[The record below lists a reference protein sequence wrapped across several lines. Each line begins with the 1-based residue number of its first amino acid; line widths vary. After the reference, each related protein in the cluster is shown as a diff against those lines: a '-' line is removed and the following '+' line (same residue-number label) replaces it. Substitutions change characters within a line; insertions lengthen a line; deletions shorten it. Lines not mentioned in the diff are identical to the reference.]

1 VVATFEQRGFAC
13 RYLAPEDGS
22 ARVGVPA
29 KAREPLGAPD
39 LERWAEEHRQIRSR
53 LAEWDEFLEKLKATP
68 ASERQAAA
76 AALREILTFFE
87 TVAVRHFRYEE
98 TILFAAL
105 GQQAESA
112 VEVSELRRG
121 HERFGVDL
129 DRFQRQVSSYELSG
143 DPSAL
148 LTLGSRILREF
159 RAHLESE
166 EKLLENL
173 FAVGKNRELPTDG
186 T

>member
-1 VVATFEQRGFAC
+1 M
-13 RYLAPEDGS
+13 
-22 ARVGVPA
+22 
-29 KAREPLGAPD
+29 
-39 LERWAEEHRQIRSR
+39 
-53 LAEWDEFLEKLKATP
+53 AEWDEFLEKLKATP
-68 ASERQAAA
+68 ASERQAVA

-87 TVAVRHFRYEE
+87 TVAGRHFRYEE
-98 TILFAAL
+98 TILFAAS

-148 LTLGSRILREF
+148 LTLGSRIIRELRE
-159 RAHLESE
+159 HLESE
-166 EKLLENL
+166 EKLLENP
-173 FAVGKNRELPTDG
+173 FEVGKNRELQTDY